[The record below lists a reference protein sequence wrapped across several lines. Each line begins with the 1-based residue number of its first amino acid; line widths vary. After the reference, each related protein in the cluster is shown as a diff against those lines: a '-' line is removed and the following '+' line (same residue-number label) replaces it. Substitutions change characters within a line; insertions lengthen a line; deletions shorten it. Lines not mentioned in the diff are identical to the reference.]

1 MSEQTQQP
9 STYDVVLLV
18 ERELTEHDAAGVHE
32 LHEEIEDP
40 VVYHVLIPLAD
51 AAARVEQSLGLLA
64 TGEMIAPPAMGM
76 GEVDLEA
83 VRREC
88 EERSEAE
95 RDGCVDRLVA
105 SGANA
110 HGDVVS
116 GDPVDAL
123 AEKVAQVE
131 AAEVIIITRPHLV
144 AEFFHVDWTSKARR
158 RLGVP
163 VLHLLENEIPE
174 DDPGEEQAD

>member
-1 MSEQTQQP
+1 MSEQSQP

-18 ERELTEHDAAGVHE
+18 EGELTAQDAAGVHA

-40 VVYHVLIPLAD
+40 VVYHVLVPLSD

-76 GEVDLEA
+76 AEVDLDA

-95 RDGCVDRLVA
+95 RDGCVSKLVA
-105 SGANA
+105 SGATA

-116 GDPVDAL
+116 GDAVDAL
-123 AEKVAQVE
+123 ADKVAQVR
-131 AAEVIIITRPHLV
+131 AAEAIIITRPHLV

-163 VLHLLENEIPE
+163 VLHLLEHEIPDE
-174 DDPGEEQAD
+174 DPTE